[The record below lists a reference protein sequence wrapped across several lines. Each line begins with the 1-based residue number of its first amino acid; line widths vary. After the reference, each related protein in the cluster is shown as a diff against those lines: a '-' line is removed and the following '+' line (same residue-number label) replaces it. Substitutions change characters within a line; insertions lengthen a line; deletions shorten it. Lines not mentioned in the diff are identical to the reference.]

1 MFRKNSKFLVEDID
15 EDTDGVDASFE
26 EDVIIIFTFD

>member
-15 EDTDGVDASFE
+15 EDTDGVAASFE
-26 EDVIIIFTFD
+26 EDIIIIFTFD

>member
-15 EDTDGVDASFE
+15 EDTDSVDASFE
-26 EDVIIIFTFD
+26 EDIIIIFTFD

>member
-15 EDTDGVDASFE
+15 EDTDGVDTSFE
-26 EDVIIIFTFD
+26 EDIIIIFAFD

>member
-1 MFRKNSKFLVEDID
+1 MFRKNSKFLVEVID

-26 EDVIIIFTFD
+26 EDIIIIFTFD